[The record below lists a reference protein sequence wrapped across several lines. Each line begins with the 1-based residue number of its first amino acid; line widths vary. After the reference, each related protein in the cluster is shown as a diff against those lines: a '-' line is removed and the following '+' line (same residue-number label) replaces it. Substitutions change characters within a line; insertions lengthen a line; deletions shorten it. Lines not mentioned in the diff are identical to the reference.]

1 MVQKE
6 SINIIS
12 KNPNPKIAMAMN
24 NQEKTTRKC
33 CRKRSFTEF
42 ATPLKRE
49 YLKEIEI
56 PRGPTMKD
64 LIAAGGD
71 LTTIMS
77 SLCQLTEGRITP
89 TKHTT
94 HRHRGHVMEVN
105 LLA

>member
-1 MVQKE
+1 VP
-6 SINIIS
+6 
-12 KNPNPKIAMAMN
+12 KNPNPNPNPKNAMAMK
-24 NQEKTTRKC
+24 NQARTTRKC

-56 PRGPTMKD
+56 PRGPIIKH

-77 SLCQLTEGRITP
+77 SLCQLTNEIHPIFRDENICVCPYKDTLHGSSFC
-89 TKHTT
+89 
-94 HRHRGHVMEVN
+94 
-105 LLA
+105 